1 MVSLAAL
8 GKRFGSAW
16 LRLTA
21 MVRVALDGLD
31 ACAGKWL
38 GVERALK

>member
-1 MVSLAAL
+1 MRLAKL
-8 GKRFGSAW
+8 GRRFGSVW

-31 ACAGKWL
+31 AFAGKWL
-38 GVERALK
+38 GLERVLK